1 MLYLNS
7 ICKGER
13 AVAHVVIFR
22 WCEFHARRR
31 QSAYFTE
38 RPSLA
43 EPGKWYVS
51 AAAFH
56 TAACC
61 PLRSLTVPGN
71 TSQAGSYD
79 LCPRPPQTETPP
91 RRAAGDDSLKQRA
104 PNALLQSWPMSLS
117 QNRLWTSCRRL
128 LYGPTDLG
136 IEPLGTFTAAPEVPT
151 SALIR
156 LKRQSQAARENLS
169 LFCCPWL

>member
-61 PLRSLTVPGN
+61 PPRSLTVPGN

-79 LCPRPPQTETPP
+79 LCPRDLHRQRHHRAALPETPP
-91 RRAAGDDSLKQRA
+91 WSSGLQTPFCRAGPWACHRTGCEQAVVDCSTAPPISVSNHLVLLRQHQRCQ
-104 PNALLQSWPMSLS
+104 LQLS
-117 QNRLWTSCRRL
+117 
-128 LYGPTDLG
+128 
-136 IEPLGTFTAAPEVPT
+136 
-151 SALIR
+151 
-156 LKRQSQAARENLS
+156 
-169 LFCCPWL
+169 